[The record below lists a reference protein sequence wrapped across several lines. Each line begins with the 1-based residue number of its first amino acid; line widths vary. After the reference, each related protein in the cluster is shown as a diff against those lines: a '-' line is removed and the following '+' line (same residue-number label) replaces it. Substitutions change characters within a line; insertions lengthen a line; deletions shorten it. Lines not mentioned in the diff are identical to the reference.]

1 MIWWGGLSMATVSF
15 SGLASGIDGDAVIKA
30 LLDSRR
36 LVEVPLQNKITNNDD
51 ENSALE
57 EFNTRLLTLGD
68 KLEDF
73 LTLSGS
79 AVSKSAKSSNDDAV
93 QAVAGASA
101 LTSSTTIEVLKLAKY
116 ATVSFADKFTTLDQ
130 PIAPGLSAP
139 ATIDLTVG
147 SGSSAEVVS
156 VEIDGTTTLNELVQ
170 KINDAGDGKVQASTI
185 NMGTASDPQYILVL
199 NGLNSGVEKGTLSVN
214 MSPEIIAQGIFQT
227 PTVSQAQDA
236 LVDVSGIGQVSRS
249 SNQISD
255 LIPGLSLELKQE
267 GTGPVTISVA
277 GDAEKTAMKLNDLVE
292 AINQVISYCNDNSTI
307 ERVEDEDSVSNTFG
321 TLART
326 RVDEQVV
333 DAIKQALSGSVSTI
347 TGSEVR
353 VFADLGVTT
362 QRDGTLKFDKD
373 AFIKAASKNGPAVEQ
388 ILHQFADRL
397 GTTEGVV
404 SQYTKF
410 QGIIERAQDAN
421 DQETES
427 LNDRLARLERSLE
440 QQKEM
445 MVKIFANL
453 ESTMSQLNSTSQSL
467 TSILSGLSSSQ
478 RK

>member
-1 MIWWGGLSMATVSF
+1 MATVSF

-36 LVEVPLQNKITNNDD
+36 LAEVPLQNKIKDNED
-51 ENSALE
+51 ENDALE
-57 EFNTRLLTLGD
+57 EFNTRLLTVGD

-79 AVSKSAKSSNDDAV
+79 AVSKSAKSSNEDAI
-93 QAVAGASA
+93 QAVAGAGA
-101 LTSSTTIEVLKLAKY
+101 LASSTTIEVLQLAKY
-116 ATVSFADKFTTLDQ
+116 ATVSFADKFTAVDQ
-130 PIAPGLSAP
+130 PIAPGLSTP

-147 SGSSAEVVS
+147 SGSSAEMFS
-156 VEIDGTTTLNELVQ
+156 VEIDGTTTLSELVQ
-170 KINDAGDGKVQASTI
+170 KVNDASTGKVQASTI
-185 NMGTASDPQYILVL
+185 NMGTAGDPQYILVL

-214 MSPEIIAQGIFQT
+214 VSPEIAAQGIFQT
-227 PTVSQAQDA
+227 LTVSQAQDA
-236 LVDVSGIGQVSRS
+236 LIDVTGIGQVTRS
-249 SNQISD
+249 SNQIND
-255 LIPGLSLELKQE
+255 LFPGLSLELKQE
-267 GTGPVTISVA
+267 GTGPVTIGVT

-292 AINQVISYCNDNSTI
+292 AINEIIRYSNDNSKI
-307 ERVEDEDSVSNTFG
+307 ERVEKEESVSNIFG

-326 RVDEQVV
+326 RVDEQAV

-347 TGSEVR
+347 SGSEVR
-353 VFADLGVTT
+353 VFSDLGVTT

-373 AFIKAASKNGPAVEQ
+373 AFIKAASKNGAAVEQ
-388 ILHQFADRL
+388 ILHQFGDKV
-397 GTTEGVV
+397 GTTAGVI
-404 SQYTKF
+404 SQYTQY
-410 QGIIERAQDAN
+410 QGVVERAQSAN

-445 MVKIFANL
+445 MTKIFANL

-467 TSILSGLSSSQ
+467 TSILSGLSSND
-478 RK
+478 